1 MELQASMRLVSD
13 SYNSNP
19 PYVTIKNNGDTII
32 IEIGNDREITFRT
45 SELKKAIE
53 LLTSIE

>member
-1 MELQASMRLVSD
+1 MELQASMRLVADSHNSD
-13 SYNSNP
+13 P
-19 PYVTIKNNGDTII
+19 PDVTIKTNGDTII
-32 IEIGNDREITFRT
+32 IEIEYREITFRT

>member
-13 SYNSNP
+13 SHNSDP
-19 PYVTIKNNGDTII
+19 PYVTIKTNGDTII
-32 IEIGNDREITFRT
+32 IEIDDDREITFRT

-53 LLTSIE
+53 LLTSK

>member
-1 MELQASMRLVSD
+1 MELQASMKLVSD
-13 SYNSNP
+13 NYNSDP

-32 IEIGNDREITFRT
+32 IEIDNDRKITFRT

-53 LLTSIE
+53 LLTSVE